1 MRLLS
6 LRYVITCVSL
16 LALGAC
22 APRQTAGLRAPGRAP
37 VESYGVHIDPAGDT
51 KPLLPREW
59 RIGADYRAPDL
70 LSVSGEV
77 LGGILQVRLLLA
89 PSTYDPERTKAIVY
103 VDSDLDTRTG
113 ISGPDWQAGADYS
126 FELLRGR
133 YSVFSH
139 RKVGYGE
146 TGRIGAYEVA
156 GDTVVLRFPLEPLGG
171 RSEVRVS
178 ALTLI
183 NIADRVTSH
192 IIDAAPG
199 GNEQPTG
206 WVRAVGR

>member
-6 LRYVITCVSL
+6 LKNVITCAAL
-16 LALGAC
+16 LALSAC
-22 APRQTAGLRAPGRAP
+22 APRQTAVLMAPGRDP
-37 VESYGVHIDPAGDT
+37 VEWSGVHLDPVGDT
-51 KPLLPREW
+51 EALLHREW
-59 RIGADYRAPDL
+59 RIAADYRAPDL

-89 PSTYDPERTKAIVY
+89 PSTYDRERTKAIVY

-113 ISGPDWQAGADYS
+113 TSGPDWQAGADYS

-171 RSEVRVS
+171 RREVRVS

-183 NIADRVTSH
+183 DIADRVTSQ

-199 GNEQPTG
+199 GSEQPTG
-206 WVRAVGR
+206 WVRAVAR